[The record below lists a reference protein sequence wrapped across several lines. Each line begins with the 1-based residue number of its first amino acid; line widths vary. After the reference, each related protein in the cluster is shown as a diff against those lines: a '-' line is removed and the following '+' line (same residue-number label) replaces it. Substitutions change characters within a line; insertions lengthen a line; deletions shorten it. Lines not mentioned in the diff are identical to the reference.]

1 MFYASRLSKF
11 QVQISLLSA
20 TAIAPPSPASIVRVR
35 SVFRWNL
42 SVSSPN
48 LLLLLRIYF
57 SKDKIFKR
65 LVAFFHESDSDKDGF
80 LTMHELTTTLRKY
93 GYDGTDEEI
102 MVGMCVHTIKRKWRI
117 NTRNTFIKA
126 LVYVFWKAW
135 GYITA
140 LAHWLTHHLF
150 FQCAKQKL
158 LVTLFNFVLN
168 IKKVHYKLSHVINYS
183 TQKVHYK
190 LSHVINYSNSA
201 INFMSYVC

>member
-20 TAIAPPSPASIVRVR
+20 TTIAPPSPASIVRAR

-48 LLLLLRIYF
+48 ILLLLRIFF

-65 LVAFFHESDSDKDGF
+65 LVAFFHESDSDKDGY

-102 MVGMCVHTIKRKWRI
+102 MVGMGVHKIRRICLI
-117 NTRNTFIKA
+117 NTQNTFIKSLEKSGDA
-126 LVYVFWKAW
+126 YW
-135 GYITA
+135 
-140 LAHWLTHHLF
+140 
-150 FQCAKQKL
+150 
-158 LVTLFNFVLN
+158 
-168 IKKVHYKLSHVINYS
+168 
-183 TQKVHYK
+183 
-190 LSHVINYSNSA
+190 
-201 INFMSYVC
+201 